1 MAKNMNR
8 KEWFKSSG
16 TLLAGFTALS
26 AGILPRS
33 DRALYARKPI
43 KSTRTFISDGEFLA
57 RLPVQE
63 LRARLSANENP
74 FGPSDKAKEAIRQS
88 IDGSYRYGFED
99 IRALSEKIAD
109 HEGIDQNQILMA
121 AGSSQILL
129 AAAIYLSHEGGN
141 IVTGDPS
148 YADLPSTAEGM
159 GTDVKWIPLKE
170 DFCLDLEGMEAAID
184 DDTSMVYICNPNNPT
199 ATVLDPEELDSFCRR
214 VSEKVPVLIDEAY
227 IEYLDEP
234 DVNSMMSLV
243 IEGYNV
249 IIARTF
255 SKMYGFA
262 GLRVGYMAAREEM
275 VNKIMPL
282 SRGFASISATSASAA
297 LAAYNDTEF
306 IDVTKQ
312 KNRESKEALISTL
325 DREGYEHIASS
336 TNFVMFQVRLPGER
350 FVQEMLNRGVS
361 VRSWTFAEKN
371 WCRVT
376 VGTLPEMEIFAQA
389 FREIS

>member
-26 AGILPRS
+26 AGILPHSNRV
-33 DRALYARKPI
+33 LNARKPI
-43 KSTRTFISDGEFLA
+43 KSSRTFISDAEFLN

-63 LRARLSANENP
+63 IRARLSANENP
-74 FGPSDKAKEAIRQS
+74 FGPSGKAKEAIRQS
-88 IDGSYRYGFED
+88 IDGSFRYAFED
-99 IRALSEKIAD
+99 IIALSEKIAD
-109 HEGIDQNQILMA
+109 HEGIEQNQVLIS
-121 AGSSQILL
+121 AGSTQILL
-129 AAAIYLSHEGGN
+129 GMAIHLSQEGGN

-148 YADLPSTAEGM
+148 YADLPSTAEEM
-159 GTDVKWIPLKE
+159 GTEVKWIPLKD

-214 VSEKVPVLIDEAY
+214 VSKKVPVFIDEAY

-243 IEGYNV
+243 AEGHNV

-262 GLRVGYMAAREEM
+262 GLRVGYMAAPEEM
-275 VNKIMPL
+275 VNKIILL
-282 SRGFASISATSASAA
+282 SRGFAAISATSVSAA

-306 IDVTKQ
+306 IDITKQ
-312 KNRESKEALISTL
+312 KNLESKEALISVL
-325 DREGYEHIASS
+325 RREGYEHIPSS
-336 TNFVMFQVRLPGER
+336 TNFVMFPVRLPGER

-376 VGTLPEMEIFAQA
+376 VGTLPEMEIFADA
-389 FREIS
+389 FRQIS

>member
-26 AGILPRS
+26 AGILPHSNRV
-33 DRALYARKPI
+33 LNARKPI
-43 KSTRTFISDGEFLA
+43 KSSRTFISDAEFLN

-63 LRARLSANENP
+63 IRARLSANENP
-74 FGPSDKAKEAIRQS
+74 FGPSGKAKEAIRQS
-88 IDGSYRYGFED
+88 IDGSFRYAFED
-99 IRALSEKIAD
+99 IIALSEKIAD
-109 HEGIDQNQILMA
+109 HEGIEQNQVLIS
-121 AGSSQILL
+121 AGSTQILL
-129 AAAIYLSHEGGN
+129 GMAIYLSQEGGN

-148 YADLPSTAEGM
+148 YADLPSTAEEM
-159 GTDVKWIPLKE
+159 GTEVKWIPLKD

-199 ATVLDPEELDSFCRR
+199 ATVLDPDELDSFCRR
-214 VSEKVPVLIDEAY
+214 VSKKVPVFIDEAY

-243 IEGYNV
+243 AEGHNV

-262 GLRVGYMAAREEM
+262 GLRVGYMAAPEEM
-275 VNKIMPL
+275 VNKIILL
-282 SRGFASISATSASAA
+282 SRGFAAISATSVSAA

-306 IDVTKQ
+306 IDITKQ
-312 KNRESKEALISTL
+312 KTRESKEALISVL
-325 DREGYEHIASS
+325 DRESYDHVPSS
-336 TNFVMFQVRLPGER
+336 TNFVMFPVRLPGER

-376 VGTLPEMEIFAQA
+376 VGTLPEMEIFADA
-389 FREIS
+389 FRQIS